1 MLSKNEK
8 FILDKLN
15 EYGEGYVVGGWCRD
29 TLLGKKPKDVD
40 FTTNIDFQIL
50 KDLFKE
56 FKPKKM
62 GKTFSITQIKID
74 GIEYEIAYFSN
85 DLKQNLSRRDFTI
98 NAIAYNGEKYIDYF
112 GGMNDL
118 DRKIIRFTQNAKAII
133 LDDYLRMLRAAR
145 FSTILNF
152 EIEKQDFEIIK
163 KHSHFIKKVAPERIQ
178 MEINKILLS
187 DSVIKGFELLHYANL
202 LKYVIPELDKCF
214 GFNQKNPHHDK
225 DLAYHILEVTN
236 FSKKDL
242 ITRLAALLH
251 DIGKIDC
258 YFEKNNIGHFYGHEE
273 TSAKIAEKILLR
285 LKYDNSTIEKVYV
298 LIENHMNKGSEIS
311 NKICKRLINKIGT
324 DNLENF
330 YDLLKSDIMGHKP
343 PFNFEDLNNFINKCN
358 EIIESKQP
366 ISRFD
371 LAINGKDIMTI
382 LEIKQGKEIGDLINK
397 CTEFILDN
405 PYNNT
410 KEKLIEYIKTI
421 T

>member
-85 DLKQNLSRRDFTI
+85 DLKQDLSRRDFTI

-152 EIEKQDFEIIK
+152 EIEKQDFEVIK

-273 TSAKIAEKILLR
+273 TSAKLQK
-285 LKYDNSTIEKVYV
+285 KYYCD
-298 LIENHMNKGSEIS
+298 
-311 NKICKRLINKIGT
+311 
-324 DNLENF
+324 
-330 YDLLKSDIMGHKP
+330 
-343 PFNFEDLNNFINKCN
+343 
-358 EIIESKQP
+358 
-366 ISRFD
+366 
-371 LAINGKDIMTI
+371 
-382 LEIKQGKEIGDLINK
+382 
-397 CTEFILDN
+397 
-405 PYNNT
+405 
-410 KEKLIEYIKTI
+410 
-421 T
+421 